1 MDYDLLRALFSLW
14 YVTVELKTTSN
25 LHQTMEPQIDLLE
38 TKLRQS
44 LNGRHFGDKSKM
56 KAEIKKV
63 FAQYDTS

>member
-1 MDYDLLRALFSLW
+1 MFCNFFDEKDLPIFN
-14 YVTVELKTTSN
+14 VQQQQHVFN
-25 LHQTMEPQIDLLE
+25 MEPQIDLLE

>member
-1 MDYDLLRALFSLW
+1 
-14 YVTVELKTTSN
+14 
-25 LHQTMEPQIDLLE
+25 MEPQIDLLE